1 MSKIG
6 LIIKREYLTRVKKRS
21 FIIMTILGP
30 LLFAGFMLAV
40 VLLSKNTKDDYNVI
54 VQDDTYVLSNGF
66 NKIENSINWAPTD
79 FDNYQEALIAFKTD
93 KKYEKFDFLLWLPEN
108 IIKNQKDVGKLIY
121 RKTPPLKISTKITEA
136 INKSREWHLL
146 DLQFEGDSTLNKA
159 LRDTYAKTR
168 TSVSITPID
177 ISNIDESG
185 NEIDINKDYLVGT
198 GVGMVFS
205 FIIFF
210 FIFFFGSQVMRG
222 VIEEKTNRIIEVI
235 ISSIRPFQ
243 LMMGKII
250 GVGFVGLTQFIF
262 WGILTSILA
271 NVVLAVF
278 APDMGSSEMIA
289 QMSEEMAKQSAGD
302 IKIQNDLMNGLFA
315 LPWINI
321 LASFLFYFI
330 AGYMIY
336 SALFAAIGA
345 AVDNEADTQ
354 QFMMPVVLPLIL
366 AFYVVAFSA
375 FENPD
380 SPAMFWLSIFPLT
393 SPVVMLV
400 RISMGTA
407 ELWEVL
413 LSMGLLIMTFFLVV
427 WIAGKVYRTGIL
439 MYGKKPSY
447 KEVFKWIRYR

>member
-21 FIIMTILGP
+21 FLIMTILGP
-30 LLFAGFMLAV
+30 LLFAGFMLAII
-40 VLLSKNTKDDYNVI
+40 LLSKNTKDDYKILVH
-54 VQDDTYVLSNGF
+54 DDTYILSSAFPQLDTTITWKGS
-66 NKIENSINWAPTD
+66 K
-79 FDNYQEALIAFKTD
+79 FDAYQDALVAFK
-93 KKYEKFDFLLWLPEN
+93 KEEKYKDFDFLLWLPKN
-108 IIKNQKDVGKLIY
+108 IVDQPNEVGKLVY
-121 RKTPPLKISTKITEA
+121 RKAPGVDIHNKITEA
-136 INKSREWHLL
+136 VNKSREWFIL
-146 DLQFEGDSTLNKA
+146 DRDFKHDSTLSEQVK
-159 LRDTYAKTR
+159 LSYAKTR
-168 TSVSITPID
+168 TSASIDPVD
-177 ISNIDESG
+177 ISNVDDKGDEIEANTDFKVS
-185 NEIDINKDYLVGT
+185 T
-198 GVGMVFS
+198 GVGLAFS

-235 ISSIRPFQ
+235 ISSVRPFQ
-243 LMMGKII
+243 LMLGKIV
-250 GVGFVGLTQFIF
+250 GVGFVGLTQFVI

-271 NVVLAVF
+271 NVVLGIF
-278 APDMGSSEMIA
+278 APDMGSSEMVS
-289 QMSEEMAKQSAGD
+289 QMSNEMLQNAAGD
-302 IKIQNDLMNGLFA
+302 IKMQNEILGSLIA
-315 LPWINI
+315 IPWLSLI
-321 LASFLFYFI
+321 LSFVFYFI

-366 AFYVVAFSA
+366 AFYVVMFSA

-380 SPAMFWLSIFPLT
+380 SEAMYWLSLFPLT

-400 RISMGTA
+400 RIAMDSA
-407 ELWEVL
+407 ELWEIL
-413 LSMGLLIMTFFLVV
+413 LSMGLLVLTFFGVV

-447 KEVFKWIRYR
+447 KEIFKWIKYR